1 MRPEHGRDE
10 WQVARVN
17 IQKPENFKIII
28 SAQRKG
34 TGIAVLGY
42 VAIDD
47 FEFVF
52 DGDYCTIMPPEAAPG
67 PVLSVFLACTLLR
80 SRLRLNILILQVQV
94 QQQHQLQPPQPPSQ
108 TANLKATPVAG

>member
-28 SAQRKG
+28 SAQKKEQNF
-34 TGIAVLGY
+34 ALGY

-67 PVLSVFLACTLLR
+67 QVSCDCLLLLA
-80 SRLRLNILILQVQV
+80 
-94 QQQHQLQPPQPPSQ
+94 
-108 TANLKATPVAG
+108 A

>member
-1 MRPEHGRDE
+1 MGDNPDSREVLWEVRPEHGRDE

-34 TGIAVLGY
+34 TGIAALGY

-67 PVLSVFLACTLLR
+67 PVLSVFCLHIAY
-80 SRLRLNILILQVQV
+80 
-94 QQQHQLQPPQPPSQ
+94 
-108 TANLKATPVAG
+108 K